1 MGQTKNNK
9 RYILASFAVLLILI
23 PTILLALSNAQIGE
37 VAGPINFNVSLG
49 SSQSLQY
56 TIVNGG
62 GTPINFYI
70 KAAITSSIKNET
82 TPTITA
88 NPVNGTIL
96 PHQQFPINLTVL
108 MPSSDKPG
116 LTWQGT
122 VQALEASNLTAQGGG
137 AVIQTGV
144 LKGIMV
150 ESAKPKGLPIEYVI
164 IFVAVVAVV
173 LILSYY
179 LFIRR
184 KKPSRRKAIR
194 RKKPRRRKAIRRKKS
209 SRRKA
214 IRRKKPRLRKAKG

>member
-122 VQALEASNLTAQGGG
+122 VQALEASNLTAPGG

-150 ESAKPKGLPIEYVI
+150 ESAKPKGLPIGYVI

-194 RKKPRRRKAIRRKKS
+194 RKKPRQ
-209 SRRKA
+209 RKA
-214 IRRKKPRLRKAKG
+214 IRRKKPSKRKTIRRKKPRRRKAKG